1 MLDSVQEDTTVLLR
15 HLEVA
20 NSGELI
26 LKNATR
32 SRARSLPP
40 VRVDTLLSGLTG
52 AMLGFVCALVG
63 GALGSAFAHEMV
75 SALGAWLVFS
85 LGGCAYARYEHGRGE
100 HSLAEFILSA
110 TQGGSL
116 TGLLTFVSL
125 ASQSIML
132 LPVAFLSGMLLPT
145 LITLSQARD

>member
-1 MLDSVQEDTTVLLR
+1 MLDSVQEDNTVLLR
-15 HLEVA
+15 QLEVA

-26 LKNATR
+26 LKDSAR
-32 SRARSLPP
+32 SRARALPP

-63 GALGSAFAHEMV
+63 GALGSAFGHEMV
-75 SALGAWLVFS
+75 GALAAWLIFG
-85 LGGCAYARYEHGRGE
+85 LGGCSYARYEHHRGE
-100 HSLAEFILSA
+100 HSLAEFVLSA

-125 ASQSIML
+125 ASQSLMML
-132 LPVAFLSGMLLPT
+132 PIAFLCGMMLPT
-145 LITLSQARD
+145 LITMTAARD